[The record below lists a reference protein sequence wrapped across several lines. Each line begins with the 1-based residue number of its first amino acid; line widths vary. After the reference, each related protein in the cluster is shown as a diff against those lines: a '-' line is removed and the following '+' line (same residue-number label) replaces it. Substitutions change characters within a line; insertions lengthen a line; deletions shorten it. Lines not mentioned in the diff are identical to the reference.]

1 MTSSHA
7 SCMWSMVQLLCRD
20 TRMIRNMGYAIR
32 RLRTYRPAAGRGPDK
47 PYLWSSSAS
56 EGHYFYSFYLQ
67 YFTSVAIENFY
78 LHRRD
83 KWPEYFKFKSGTKRF
98 KYFSLE
104 SRICFKCHRDYAE
117 HLHPWWMALAAM
129 LKYKL
134 AVTTLVSGGKILVPG
149 PPVGGHNT
157 LE

>member
-1 MTSSHA
+1 M
-7 SCMWSMVQLLCRD
+7 
-20 TRMIRNMGYAIR
+20 
-32 RLRTYRPAAGRGPDK
+32 
-47 PYLWSSSAS
+47 
-56 EGHYFYSFYLQ
+56 
-67 YFTSVAIENFY
+67 IENFY

-83 KWPEYFKFKSGTKRF
+83 KWPEYFKFKSGAKRF